1 MSEEVTKPILAK
13 SAASASDM
21 ERLANEL
28 LLAQGKPAFKASA
41 KPEEKIAYD
50 ASAISEALSAPVE
63 TFDEPDMVEV
73 SSNEEVLESNVS
85 EVKEALV
92 IPVPE
97 GNYPC
102 ICPCKCGSD
111 SLISKSMSV
120 ILSYHARCRKCSG
133 QKHMKENPIISL
145 EKSDALEK
153 RGFITIKHA
162 KSEAEVRD
170 ERRAYDEVQ
179 KEIREV
185 QLERWLNTLPE
196 KFRSAHTDNPKVL
209 DRLKLIEDGKMGV
222 ASLIAFGPPGVGKT
236 WLGIAYA
243 NTVINAG
250 YLKPSEVIFGSEADL
265 LASAANAPYA
275 EVGKAFHKLTS
286 GNYKM
291 IVIDD
296 VGRAPWLREDMRPK
310 VWSLVLDSLYAD
322 NRMVVITTNL
332 TTEDLS
338 THIGAGA
345 MDRLRSMTGYK
356 LIVLKDEKRKQITEE
371 TLNGA
376 PITKK

>member
-1 MSEEVTKPILAK
+1 MSEDAVAKPMIAGK

-21 ERLANEL
+21 EKLANEL
-28 LLAQGKPAFKASA
+28 LHAQGKPAFNASSNP
-41 KPEEKIAYD
+41 KEKIAYD
-50 ASAISEALSAPVE
+50 ESAIAEALSAPVDAFEE
-63 TFDEPDMVEV
+63 TA
-73 SSNEEVLESNVS
+73 SIEEIEQ
-85 EVKEALV
+85 VKKEDILM
-92 IPVPE
+92 
-97 GNYPC
+97 GYYPC
-102 ICPCKCGSD
+102 ICPCRCGLD
-111 SLISKSMSV
+111 SLIPNSMSD
-120 ILSYHARCRKCSG
+120 ILSYHARCQKCSG
-133 QKHMKENPIISL
+133 PKHMKENPIVSV
-145 EKSDALEK
+145 EKSDNLEK
-153 RGFITIKHA
+153 RGFITTKHA
-162 KSEAEVRD
+162 KTEVEIRN

-179 KEIREV
+179 QEIRNA
-185 QLERWLNTLPE
+185 QLERWLNSLPE

-209 DRLKLIEDGKMGV
+209 DRIKLIEDGKMGV

-243 NTVINAG
+243 NTVIEAG
-250 YLKPSEVIFGSEADL
+250 YLKPSEVIFGSEAEL

-275 EVGKAFHKLTS
+275 EVDKAFHKLTS

-338 THIGAGA
+338 AHIGAGA